1 MDCNCMKVSGYIR
14 ILVAAVA
21 MSAAAVASAAT
32 NYEVTAVKASRFFE
46 WREWASAE
54 ALYGLMLAEK
64 PDVDST
70 YVKAI
75 VAASM
80 IGHTDAA
87 SHLLTQAMKAGVSF
101 PRLMAGV
108 KTVSFEVGAANVY
121 EDFLLRSQRD
131 CPWLERAID
140 AELLKYYRFRDNGEL
155 IVRYA
160 RKMLA
165 GVPQSVDYLSALAEG
180 YVITGDYD
188 SAIAAWQ
195 KILEVSPEDY
205 LTLLKLGNYYANAGQ
220 REEALEYLGRAEA
233 VRATPYVTQ
242 RLASLD
248 SVGKKL

>member
-1 MDCNCMKVSGYIR
+1 MAVVTMS
-14 ILVAAVA
+14 VA
-21 MSAAAVASAAT
+21 MSATAVTA
-32 NYEVTAVKASRFFE
+32 YETTAVKAARFFE

-54 ALYGLMLAEK
+54 ALYGLMLDEK

-80 IGHTDAA
+80 MNHNDAA

-101 PRLMAGV
+101 PKLMEGV

-140 AELLKYYRFRDNGEL
+140 AELLKYYQFRDNGDL
-155 IVRYA
+155 IVVYA
-160 RKMLA
+160 NKMLA
-165 GVPQSVDYLSALAEG
+165 GVPESTDYLSALAEG
-180 YVITGDYD
+180 YVILGDYD
-188 SAIAAWQ
+188 SAIKAWQ
-195 KILEVSPEDY
+195 KILAVSPDNY

-220 REEALEYLGRAEA
+220 NADAAAYLGRAAE
-233 VRATPYVTQ
+233 VHATPYVAG
-242 RLASLD
+242 RLTALD
-248 SVGKKL
+248 SVEKKQ

>member
-1 MDCNCMKVSGYIR
+1 MMILIR
-14 ILVAAVA
+14 HIKILFAA
-21 MSAAAVASAAT
+21 AALSVTAVASAAT
-32 NYEVTAVKASRFFE
+32 SYETNAVKAARFFE

-80 IGHTDAA
+80 IGHRDAA

-101 PRLMAGV
+101 PKLMAGV
-108 KTVSFEVGAANVY
+108 KTISFEVGAANVY
-121 EDFLLRSQRD
+121 EDFLLRSQRE

-140 AELLKYYRFRDNGEL
+140 AELLKYYQFRDNGKL
-155 IVRYA
+155 IVDYA
-160 RKMLA
+160 KKMLA
-165 GVPQSVDYLSALAEG
+165 GVPQSPDYLSALADG
-180 YVITGDYD
+180 YVILGDYD
-188 SAIAAWQ
+188 NAIAAWQ
-195 KILEVSPEDY
+195 KILSVSPRNY

-220 REEALEYLGRAEA
+220 SDQAHEYLSRAAE
-233 VRATPYVTQ
+233 VHATPYVAN

-248 SVGKKL
+248 SVEKKQ